1 MSGPLFVGYPTPLRC
16 MDTLVNIC
24 IVVYGLIAGFVT
36 LALLGLVFLIIGKQ
50 DVAHYNLLKVDGC
63 HAWIKKVLSE
73 GVRFFVVVFCCCFIL
88 GEEVVMRE
96 NRVIIPLKAAIVG
109 LPAKRHLNGVSLAC
123 P

>member
-1 MSGPLFVGYPTPLRC
+1 M
-16 MDTLVNIC
+16 NIC

-63 HAWIKKVLSE
+63 HAWIIKVLSE
-73 GVRFFVVVFCCCFIL
+73 GVRFVVVVVFCCCFIL
-88 GEEVVMRE
+88 GEEGVMRG

-109 LPAKRHLNGVSLAC
+109 LPAKRHLNSVSLAC

>member
-1 MSGPLFVGYPTPLRC
+1 MSGPLSVGYPTPLRC

-73 GVRFFVVVFCCCFIL
+73 GVRFFVVVVFLLLFYFR
-88 GEEVVMRE
+88 GGRGDEG
-96 NRVIIPLKAAIVG
+96 K
-109 LPAKRHLNGVSLAC
+109 
-123 P
+123 